1 MAGHVCPPFIGY
13 WLLNPLRKLLE
24 NPRKILGPFVQ
35 EGMTVL
41 EPGPAMGF
49 FTLPLARMVG
59 PQGKVVVVEVQQKML
74 DVLMKRARKAG
85 LSDRID
91 PRLVKDDGTGLFDL
105 AGQVDFAAA
114 IHVVHEAPDAA
125 AFFKDIFTALK
136 PGGQLLVIEPKG
148 HVKEEAFGK
157 SLDTAKAA
165 GFTPA
170 ELPGKVRRRSALLS
184 KPG

>member
-24 NPRKILGPFVQ
+24 SPKKMLGPFVKA
-35 EGMTVL
+35 GMTVL

-59 PQGKVVVVEVQQKML
+59 PKGRVVAVEVQQKML
-74 DVLMKRARKAG
+74 DVLMKRARKAS
-85 LSDRID
+85 LDDRIE
-91 PRLVKDDGTGLFDL
+91 PRLINDDGMGISDL
-105 AGQVDFAAA
+105 AGQVDFVAA
-114 IHVVHEAPDAA
+114 IHVVHEVPDTT
-125 AFFKDIFTALK
+125 AFFEDVFAASK
-136 PGGQLLVIEPKG
+136 PGGKLLIVEPKG
-148 HVKEEAFGK
+148 HVKEEAFEK
-157 SLDTAKAA
+157 TLDAAKTA

-170 ELPGKVRRRSALLS
+170 ELPGKVRGRRALLS